1 MASRYELSLFATMR
15 IINGDM
21 ETVTTL
27 SASLATATS
36 KRLQEHIILNVLFF
50 RIPQLERERE
60 REREREN

>member
-1 MASRYELSLFATMR
+1 MR